1 MKKLVVLSF
10 SFVLMLMLVTNV
22 FSAGTLEITE
32 YIGENGLLERGT
44 GNEIGKGD
52 TLNIVEDL
60 KQELYGSGVESNTI
74 LGKGITINGNN
85 HTLDGNDFGG
95 FKMLDY
101 NTGETTES
109 TFNNAT
115 LTNYGDTYNLTN
127 GVIETYTPVKGDGC
141 FTKLTLKDV
150 NITNNNLKS
159 IIVNEYAIVDVVAS
173 DKFVDISGNN
183 GIEVNNGGTLN
194 FKGGE
199 IEVGE
204 GIYVNGSFLN
214 NSATLYSREA
224 ISLDEQSIFNNY
236 KKLVSDGSLYINS
249 SSLFNYG
256 TIDSFGTIEGEGVI
270 NSSGTINLYGNTENF
285 GGSVFVENGTIKVFY
300 DTEQYFGQY
309 FNNAADHEYK
319 NGTLDVANGTP
330 FDQVNFQ
337 RLYIRKGDMKIN
349 FDVDLLERI
358 SDKFSFEAVNA
369 QEYGEQDKPEN
380 IIILNDIKVLRDS
393 NEQSVAIT
401 ITDNEN
407 VGQDY
412 IHLAK
417 NKVFGPIYGYR
428 VGFAGDEFGGGGLL
442 PAPPAGGPTIGTAKT
457 GNVLVFE
464 RLGDDKE
471 LQEANPELLQG
482 KVVIAGAGILQ
493 EQVFDTVFNNAGNYT
508 FFQKQGT
515 SAGDVEDRAAPTL
528 WVKGF
533 GSKEDVDLENYTKVE
548 TSYYGALVGLDFDRQ
563 YTDNFDATYGLF
575 ASYVGGELKDT
586 EYNNK
591 VKQSGGY
598 AGLRANWYVG
608 KLFINGILDYGMISN
623 TADTTSDSND
633 FKSDVIGL
641 AARVGYNFE
650 LARRSFT
657 LQPNLAVTGKYIMTE
672 DFKTKVFSGEEIE
685 EKIDDIQNITI
696 EPGIK
701 LAKNLG
707 KCWIL
712 TGEGKYVIENV
723 NGDIKANELI
733 LPDTSY
739 GNYANVGLGIEK
751 ILGYTV
757 LHLKAN
763 KTFGGREGFII
774 NAGIEFKF

>member
-1 MKKLVVLSF
+1 MKKLVVFSF

-22 FSAGTLEITE
+22 FSARTLEITD
-32 YIGENGLLERGT
+32 YYGESGLLERGT
-44 GNEIGKGD
+44 GNEIGEGD
-52 TLNIVEDL
+52 TLNIVNDFI
-60 KQELYGSGVESNTI
+60 QEPYISGYEQNMI
-74 LGKGITINGNN
+74 LGKGIKINGNN
-85 HTLDGNDFGG
+85 HTLDGAGHDG
-95 FKMLDY
+95 FKMQPY
-101 NTGETTES
+101 SSSYAITES
-109 TFNNAT
+109 VFNNAT
-115 LTNYGDTYNLTN
+115 LTNYGSGSSYS
-127 GVIETYTPVKGDGC
+127 GVIELFGDDC
-141 FTKLTLKDV
+141 YPKLTLKDV
-150 NITNNNLKS
+150 DIIENNCKS
-159 IIVNEYAIVDVVAS
+159 IMVGQFSTVDVVAS
-173 DKFVDISGNN
+173 NKVVEIYNN
-183 GIEVNNGGTLN
+183 LGIDVTYGGTLN

-199 IEVGE
+199 I
-204 GIYVNGSFLN
+204 YVEDFIGVDDAFLN
-214 NSATLYSREA
+214 NSATLYSYG
-224 ISLDEQSIFNNY
+224 IGLDGQSIFNNY
-236 KKLVSDGSLYINS
+236 KKLVSGDIHVLTG

-256 TIDSFGTIEGEGVI
+256 TIDSLGSIGGNGVI

-285 GGSVFVENGTIKVFY
+285 GGSVIVENGTIKVIIN
-300 DTEQYFGQY
+300 ESNWGQY
-309 FNNAADHEYK
+309 FNNATYHEYK
-319 NGTLDVANGTP
+319 NGTLDVANGMP

-337 RLYIRKGDMKIN
+337 SLYIRKGDMKIN

-358 SDKFSFEAVNA
+358 SDTFSFEAVNA
-369 QEYGEQDKPEN
+369 EEYGEQDKPEN

-393 NEQSVAIT
+393 AEQAVAIT
-401 ITDNEN
+401 ITDNAY
-407 VGQDY
+407 VGQQF

-417 NKVFGPIYGYR
+417 NRAYGPIYGYR
-428 VGFAGDEFGGGGLL
+428 VGFEGNDGGGIIGPVAPE
-442 PAPPAGGPTIGTAKT
+442 PAPPAGGPVIGTAKT

-464 RLGDDKE
+464 RLGDDRK
-471 LQEANPELLQG
+471 LQAANPELLQG
-482 KVVIAGAGILQ
+482 KVSIAGAGILQ
-493 EQVFDTVFNNAGNYT
+493 EQVFDTIFNNAGNYT

-575 ASYVGGELKDT
+575 VSYVGGELKDT

-633 FKSDVIGL
+633 FKSNVIGL

-650 LARRSFT
+650 LVRRSFT
-657 LQPNLAVTGKYIMTE
+657 IQPNLAITGKYIMTE
-672 DFKTKVFSGEEIE
+672 DFKTKIFTGEEIE
-685 EKIDDIQNITI
+685 EKIDNIQNITV
-696 EPGIK
+696 EPGVK

-707 KCWIL
+707 ECWIL

-723 NGDIKANELI
+723 NGDIKVNELI

-739 GNYANVGLGIEK
+739 ENYANVGLGIEK

-763 KTFGGREGFII
+763 KTFGGKEGFII
-774 NAGIEFKF
+774 NAGVEFKF